1 MITTQEVEVKVAS
14 IGEAVGLQLGTKMV
28 KDFFDAYPE
37 HAQSYVIGKD
47 IINAILA
54 QPHCQGIILCPALD
68 ELGNKTM
75 VYAGV
80 DQYGKPIT
88 SYPVVTP
95 YGTIKEEEGIVAD
108 RVRTGGGDGGGSTDL
123 DW

>member
-1 MITTQEVEVKVAS
+1 MTTQELEVKIAS
-14 IGEAVGLQLGTKMV
+14 IGEAVGLKLGTKMV
-28 KDFFDAYPE
+28 KDFYDAYPQ
-37 HAQSYVIGKD
+37 HAKSYIIGKE
-47 IINAILA
+47 IINEIFA
-54 QPHCQGIILCPALD
+54 QPDCQGLILCPALD
-68 ELGNKTM
+68 ELGKQTL

-95 YGTIKEEEGIVAD
+95 HGTLQMEEGVVAD
-108 RVRTGGGDGGGSTDL
+108 RVRTNDDGGGSTV